1 LKRCELKHCELKRIV
16 THFTHRKRFRLPLVC
31 ISALALLSIRPV
43 QAAETISLSYGP
55 LGFSIAVADLETFA
69 QTGEADGS
77 LGFFLKR
84 FSPEQQNQIRAVLR
98 SSYDID
104 PVTVAQFTYTSSGEQ
119 LLQEA
124 GELVRTPNRQNGFY
138 GIRSASILAAADPGG
153 LSIINWLRLF
163 PTDIQINLGNVLQFQ
178 RHIASLLRQT
188 KQSVAEL
195 EQQSE
200 ALAASEGSIDYAA
213 RPDLRQLGNF
223 PVSMQTLTFHDASRD
238 RSLTTDVYLPNQPDR
253 VRIPTILVSNGLG
266 ARRDRFMELAQ
277 HLASH
282 GFAVV
287 VPDHPGSDRQRLQ
300 DFYRG
305 LYRENFA
312 AEEFIDRPL
321 DISFLLDQLEQL
333 NQTEWQQRL
342 NLHQVGVF
350 GYSFGGTTALSLA
363 GATFDFDQLQQ
374 DCDTQIA
381 ITNISLLY
389 QCRALELPRS
399 IPELKDDRIKAVYLF
414 LPFGRSLFGQTGI
427 SQVNIPVLWEATN
440 EDFLTPLV
448 IEQLPAFSW
457 LSAPNQYLVVSN
469 GLPHARITLDL
480 INGLTNQER
489 DWQQLRLIIQNY
501 QNALSLAF
509 FKAHVAAEEPYFL
522 YLKASYAQALTE
534 QPYTLSFVRTLSFQ
548 AGED

>member
-69 QTGEADGS
+69 QTGKADGS

-98 SSYDID
+98 SSYDIN

-138 GIRSASILAAADPGG
+138 GIRSASILAAADPEG

-223 PVSMQTLTFHDASRD
+223 PVSMQTLTFYDASRD

-509 FKAHVAAEEPYFL
+509 FKAHVAAEEPYFV